1 MAEERSDAGDA
12 GKIIGNAF
20 RHTAFMPQAD
30 AAGQPIPAATVIA
43 RDLSLE
49 ERSPEPDR
57 TPDQLFDDL
66 VALDAAARQKKGSK
80 RDEAALTPQTLPEG
94 QAVPA
99 ATNIARDLSL
109 EERSKAGDEFLDFLS
124 GALGGFGGGGLMGRD
139 AEPLQVPGSQSDIAE
154 QAAAV
159 VNMFVRDPSLMERS
173 QDGDLGDY
181 LRKLNR
187 LTIPVTAQ
195 LPSVA
200 PLNAR
205 DLSLEERSRASDGA
219 KDFFKNLG
227 LGFLGLGGSSQAAPP
242 PQPQYA
248 QLPGP
253 QVYARDVPIEER
265 GFGPLAFLTAI
276 PQALQ
281 QGLAP
286 LVQKQRPQTVQAQPM
301 QPYMPYQ
308 AGPGGQVAGAAGAAG
323 NSRPMLMK
331 RANAAS
337 TAGQVMGGIGN
348 GLFGGLLGP
357 FAGLLGGGGSQ
368 GGQQAS
374 APQIQYFSPPAPAPQ
389 LPPAPP
395 ASGKASRRSRVRRSD
410 NQEPA
415 LLNPRAVASALAA
428 LSTMSTFPGLGVAER
443 DARGIEVAHEPVSTA
458 VQGNFV
464 SEGNLAKRGID
475 HVDSGPVL
483 ERCFD
488 GCLEGNPVDITTSVS
503 VAPSVKHP
511 REASMSTDGPSI
523 VADGSL
529 HERLVVVPISKA
541 TTGNPS
547 TFQTSVITRTVFKNA
562 KKTKTSGKTSTG
574 AKKGSKQTKTS
585 TSTSTGLK
593 KGSKQTKTS
602 TSTSTGARKGSKGT
616 KTSTRTSTE
625 AKKGSK
631 QTKTSASTKPAPPKL
646 SACSRTR
653 TGTASSA
660 PRVHGVN
667 GNPYRLTQSRNSTR
681 VATYSDVQRT
691 TVTQF
696 ATRAKK
702 GQTLPKTSTTRSGS
716 KTAKTTSVTTIG
728 RSSSRSGSKIAKPTS
743 VSTIGRPSSRSSS
756 KPAQRTSKPLP
767 SPPSSLNDP
776 IYKTVTLDPN
786 DPDMLINNRIGV
798 RPDLGKKSS
807 TRSEGAVKSQS
818 ANADGHESSLE
829 ERDDSRS
836 HEAMVESR
844 SDSHDPMEQ

>member
-1 MAEERSDAGDA
+1 MAEERSDTAVEA
-12 GKIIGNAF
+12 GKAIGNLFA
-20 RHTAFMPQAD
+20 HTASKPQAD
-30 AAGQPIPAATVIA
+30 AAGQPIPAATMLA
-43 RDLSLE
+43 RDPSLE
-49 ERSPEPDR
+49 ERSPEPLYVTDWNDIFR
-57 TPDQLFDDL
+57 QLRGKQN
-66 VALDAAARQKKGSK
+66 VGRAAS
-80 RDEAALTPQTLPEG
+80 TPQTLSAG
-94 QAVPA
+94 QAAPA

-109 EERSKAGDEFLDFLS
+109 VERSKAGDEFLEFLS

-139 AEPLQVPGSQSDIAE
+139 AEPLQVPGSPIDSAE
-154 QAAAV
+154 QAASAA
-159 VNMFVRDPSLMERS
+159 NLF
-173 QDGDLGDY
+173 
-181 LRKLNR
+181 
-187 LTIPVTAQ
+187 
-195 LPSVA
+195 
-200 PLNAR
+200 AR
-205 DLSLEERSRASDGA
+205 DLSRQERNALDLHALAKQPGA
-219 KDFFKNLG
+219 LRGQRGPLKTFDEWIHG
-227 LGFLGLGGSSQAAPP
+227 PAPP
-242 PQPQYA
+242 APVVA
-248 QLPGP
+248 
-253 QVYARDVPIEER
+253 ARDVPIEER
-265 GFGPLAFLTAI
+265 GFGPLGVIAAL
-276 PQALQ
+276 PGVLQ

-286 LVQKQRPQTVQAQPM
+286 IFEKQRPQTVQAQPM

-308 AGPGGQVAGAAGAAG
+308 NVPGGQVAGSAGAMNNG
-323 NSRPMLMK
+323 RPMLVK
-331 RANAAS
+331 RGSAAG
-337 TAGQVMGGIGN
+337 TAGKVFGGIGQGVVDIFN
-348 GLFGGLLGP
+348 P
-357 FAGLLGGGGSQ
+357 FKFLKGFTGGGGQSQ
-368 GGQQAS
+368 TMA
-374 APQIQYFSPPAPAPQ
+374 APQVQYYPQAAPLPPQ

-395 ASGKASRRSRVRRSD
+395 ASGKATRRSRVRRSD

-443 DARGIEVAHEPVSTA
+443 DARGIEAAHGPMSTA
-458 VQGNFV
+458 IQGNFV
-464 SEGNLAKRGID
+464 SEGNLAKRGND

-488 GCLEGNPVDITTSVS
+488 DCFEGNPVDITTSVS
-503 VAPSVKHP
+503 VVPSPSVKHP
-511 REASMSTDGPSI
+511 REAAMATDGPAI

-529 HERLVVVPISKA
+529 HERLVEVPISKA
-541 TTGNPS
+541 TVGNPS

-562 KKTKTSGKTSTG
+562 KKTKTTGKTSTG
-574 AKKGSKQTKTS
+574 GKKGSKQTKTS

-660 PRVHGVN
+660 PRVHGVS

-716 KTAKTTSVTTIG
+716 KTAKTTSVATIG

-743 VSTIGRPSSRSSS
+743 VSTTGRPSSRSSS
-756 KPAQRTSKPLP
+756 KTAQRTSKPLP
-767 SPPSSLNDP
+767 SPPPSLNDP